1 MQIKRRPRH
10 GTTVGVFCIGG
21 LLYTLIEIGWRGHS
35 HWSMFLLGGVCFRVI
50 GSIHERFARRSL
62 WLRCGLCA
70 GAITLLEFLCGWIVN
85 LRWELHVWDYSHMPL
100 NIKGQVCL
108 LYSFL
113 WGLLSLIACP
123 VYRLVTTGLTY
134 RRRCLKSSRWAM
146 LPQRAFPTAR
156 GTRRTN
162 IPTK

>member
-1 MQIKRRPRH
+1 MLTKRRPRH

-50 GSIHERFARRSL
+50 GGIHERLARRSL

-70 GAITLLEFLCGWIVN
+70 GAVTLLEFLCGCVVN
-85 LRWELHVWDYSHMPL
+85 LHWRLNVWDYSRMPL

-108 LYSFL
+108 LYSAL
-113 WGLLSLIACP
+113 WGVLSLLACP

-134 RRRCLKSSRWAM
+134 RRRCYSLSRRAM
-146 LPQRAFPTAR
+146 LPQRTLSATGGAR
-156 GTRRTN
+156 RAD
-162 IPTK
+162 IPTE